1 MRALYTAASGMEAQ
15 SINVEVIA
23 NNVANL
29 RTTGYKKQSAYFQ
42 DLLYETVREAGAST
56 SNNDTRVPEG
66 LQIGS
71 GVKTVSTRRTMTQGP
86 ISQTGGDLDL
96 AIRGEGFFRIQMPD
110 GSISYT
116 RDGAFSLD
124 RTGRIVNADG
134 YVLDPGITVPQSA
147 TSIIIGANG
156 QVQAKLPNQSEPQD
170 VGRIQ
175 LTRFANPAGLSAI
188 GNNLFV
194 QTAASGDPTTSDPA
208 VDGTGD
214 LQQRYLEEANV
225 NPVTE
230 ITSLISAQRAYEMN
244 SRVISAA
251 DQMQSTTSQMFKG

>member
-15 SINVEVIA
+15 STNVEVIA
-23 NNVANL
+23 NNIANL

-42 DLLYETVREAGAST
+42 DLLYQTMREAGATT
-56 SNNDTRVPEG
+56 SNTDTRVPEG

-71 GVKTVSTRRTMTQGP
+71 GVKTVSTRRAMTQGT
-86 ISQTGGDLDL
+86 ISQTGGNLDL
-96 AIRGEGFFRIQMPD
+96 AIRGEGFFRVQMPD
-110 GSISYT
+110 GTLSYT

-124 RTGRIVNADG
+124 SNGRIVNADG
-134 YVLDPGITVPQSA
+134 YVLDPGITVPQNA
-147 TSIIIGANG
+147 VSILIAANG
-156 QVQAKLPNQSEPQD
+156 QVQAKLPNQTDLQD

-175 LTRFANPAGLSAI
+175 LARFPNPAGLSAI

-194 QTAASGDPTTSDPA
+194 QTASSGEPTTADPT

-214 LQQRYLEEANV
+214 VQQGYLEEANV

-230 ITSLISAQRAYEMN
+230 ITTLISAQRAYEMN

-251 DQMQSTTSQMFKG
+251 DQMQSTTSQMFRG

>member
-42 DLLYETVREAGAST
+42 DLLYETVREAGATT

-71 GVKTVSTRRTMTQGP
+71 GVKTVSTRRTMTQGS
-86 ISQTGGDLDL
+86 ISQTGGNLDL

-110 GSISYT
+110 GSISFT

-124 RTGRIVNADG
+124 NTGRIVNADG
-134 YVLDPGITVPQSA
+134 YVLDPGITIPQNA
-147 TSIIIGANG
+147 TGIIIAANG
-156 QVQAKLPNQSEPQD
+156 QVQAKLPNQFEPQD

-175 LTRFANPAGLSAI
+175 LTRFPNPAGLSSI
-188 GNNLFV
+188 GNNLYL

-208 VDGTGD
+208 IDGAGD
-214 LQQRYLEEANV
+214 VQQGFLEEANV

-251 DQMQSTTSQMFKG
+251 DQMQATSSQMFKG